1 MPLNLLSSLWSKPKL
16 AAKTKARKSIFVT
29 RRFPDSGILA
39 LKKKGF
45 AVEVHPVDEII
56 PRKMLL
62 KKVRGAD
69 AVLSL
74 LTDKIDEEFF
84 RAAGP
89 QLKIVANYA
98 VGFDNVDLAA
108 AKKHNVI
115 VTNTPSEKVN
125 EAVAEHTFALM
136 ISLARR
142 VPEADAFS
150 KAKKYTGW
158 SPMNFIGTDLYGKT
172 LGIIGAGR
180 IGAAAARRGVK
191 GFGMRLVYSDMRAC
205 PELEKDLNA
214 KRMTM
219 EKLLKASDF
228 VSLHVPLLPSTR
240 HLISTPEFA
249 LMKKTAFL
257 INTARGPVVDEK
269 ALLRALKT
277 KRIAGAGIDVFECE
291 PAIDCDL
298 TDNLELKNFPNVI
311 LTPHIA
317 SATIEAREAM
327 SMVAA
332 QNIIAVLSG
341 KPALNPA
348 K

>member
-1 MPLNLLSSLWSKPKL
+1 MKPF
-16 AAKTKARKSIFVT
+16 IYVT
-29 RRFPDSGILA
+29 RKFADSGIKA
-39 LKKKGF
+39 LKAKGYR
-45 AVEVHPVDEII
+45 VEVYPEDKVI
-56 PRKMLL
+56 PRKELL
-62 KKVRGAD
+62 KNVKGTTAI
-69 AVLSL
+69 LSL
-74 LTDKIDEEFF
+74 LTDKIDDEVFA
-84 RAAGP
+84 AAGKD
-89 QLKIVANYA
+89 LKIVANYA

-108 AKKHNVI
+108 AKKRGIV
-115 VTNTPSEKVN
+115 VTNTPHDKVN

-136 ISLARR
+136 MALARR
-142 VPEADAFS
+142 IPEADVYA
-150 KAKKYTGW
+150 KGKKYTGW
-158 SPMNFIGTDLYGKT
+158 SPTIFIGTDLYGKT
-172 LGIIGAGR
+172 IGIIGAGR
-180 IGAAAARRGVK
+180 IGIAAARRGVK
-191 GFGMRLVYSDMRAC
+191 GFGMKLVYSDMKRN
-205 PELEKDLNA
+205 PELEKELGA
-214 KRMTM
+214 TFMPM
-219 EKLLKASDF
+219 EKLLEVSDF

-240 HLISTPEFA
+240 HLISTAEFA

-291 PAIDCDL
+291 PAIDCDV
-298 TDNLELKNFPNVI
+298 TDNLELKSFPNVI

-332 QNIIAVLSG
+332 ENIIAVFEG

>member
-1 MPLNLLSSLWSKPKL
+1 M
-16 AAKTKARKSIFVT
+16 AKATPTVYVT
-29 RRFPDSGILA
+29 RRFADSGIKA
-39 LKKKGF
+39 LKSAGYK
-45 AVEVHPVDEII
+45 VDVYSEDKPI
-56 PRKMLL
+56 PRKELL
-62 KKVRGAD
+62 KNVKGRTA
-69 AVLSL
+69 LLPL
-74 LTDKIDEEFF
+74 LTDRIDDKVLD
-84 RAAGP
+84 AAGKG
-89 QLKIVANYA
+89 LKVVANYA
-98 VGFDNVDLAA
+98 VGFDNIDVEA
-108 AKKHNVI
+108 AKKRGI
-115 VTNTPSEKVN
+115 TVTNTPHDKVN

-142 VPEADAFS
+142 IAEADAYA
-150 KAKKYTGW
+150 KAGKYGHW
-158 SPMNFIGTDLYGKT
+158 SPTLLTGTDLYGKT

-180 IGAAAARRGVK
+180 IGAAVARRAVM
-191 GFGMRLVYSDMRAC
+191 GFGMKLVYSDMR
-205 PELEKDLNA
+205 PNKDLEKAYDA
-214 KRMTM
+214 KRLTM
-219 EKLLKASDF
+219 EKLLETADF

-240 HLISTPEFA
+240 HLISTAEFA

-257 INTARGPVVDEK
+257 VNTARGPVVDEK

-298 TDNLELKNFPNVI
+298 TDNLELKSFPNVI

-332 QNIIAVLSG
+332 ENIIAVLSG
-341 KPALNPA
+341 KPPITPV

>member
-1 MPLNLLSSLWSKPKL
+1 MPLKFLLPWSRPK
-16 AAKTKARKSIFVT
+16 ARPKTKSRKSVYVT

-39 LKKKGF
+39 LKKKGY
-45 AVEVHPVDEII
+45 AVEVYPEDQII
-56 PRKMLL
+56 PRKLL
-62 KKVRGAD
+62 LQKVRGVD
-69 AVLSL
+69 ALLSL
-74 LTDKIDEEFF
+74 LTDRIDDEVLK
-84 RAAGP
+84 AAGP

-98 VGFDNVDLAA
+98 VGFDNVDVAA
-108 AKKHNVI
+108 AKKRGIV
-115 VTNTPSEKVN
+115 VTNTPSDKVN

-142 VPEADAFS
+142 IPEADVFS
-150 KAKKYTGW
+150 KGKKYTGW
-158 SPMNFIGTDLYGKT
+158 SPNNFIGTDLYGKT

-191 GFGMRLVYSDMRAC
+191 GFGMRLVYSDMHAC
-205 PELEKDLNA
+205 PQIEKELGA
-214 KRMTM
+214 KRLTM
-219 EKLLKASDF
+219 EKLLQTSDF

-240 HLISTPEFA
+240 HLISIDELT
-249 LMKKTAFL
+249 LMKKTAFI

-298 TDNLELKNFPNVI
+298 TDNLELRSFPNVI

-317 SATIEAREAM
+317 SATIEARQAM
-327 SMVAA
+327 SLVAA

-341 KPALNPA
+341 NPALNPA